1 MLSLCRIFALHGAT
15 DEFTKSEIT
24 PMYTFDYLVFI
35 GRFQP
40 FHLAHLQTIEIALQ
54 QSQHVILA
62 LGSAQS
68 ERNIKNPF
76 LAHEREQMILANFP
90 EDEQKRIHFVHV
102 VDVYNDE
109 KWVKQVK
116 DLVNKVVQPN
126 AKVGLIGHFK
136 DESSYYLALFP
147 EWEMV
152 ELDSLKDSI
161 SATPMREAYYRGEIQ
176 TEFFPKGTVYFL
188 EEFQKTSTYQSL
200 QQKFN
205 ANDRSNIEASSGRE
219 IKHLRKR

>member
-1 MLSLCRIFALHGAT
+1 
-15 DEFTKSEIT
+15 
-24 PMYTFDYLVFI
+24 MYTFDYLVFI

-40 FHLAHLQTIEIALQ
+40 FHLAHMQTIEIALEK
-54 QSQHVILA
+54 SQNVILA

-76 LAHEREQMILANFP
+76 LASEREQMILSNFS
-90 EDEQKRIHFVHV
+90 EQDQQRIHFVHV

-116 DLVNKVVQPN
+116 DLVNGVIQPN

-136 DESSYYLALFP
+136 DESSYYLRLFP
-147 EWEMV
+147 EWQMV

-176 TEFFPKGTVYFL
+176 TEFFPEGTIQFL
-188 EEFQKTSTYQSL
+188 SEFQKSAMYLKL
-200 QQKFN
+200 QQKFKD
-205 ANDRSNIEASSGRE
+205 NDRTNIDES
-219 IKHLRKR
+219 